1 MRNHPAGVEKME
13 ESTTTSVVP
22 YSEFVRALAK
32 PGEVMLA
39 EMTPEKLHLWHMSS
53 ALLDEVAELAE
64 CMVDYDQGKKTN
76 AIEEFGDMRFYL
88 QGICNA
94 IDENLDYTFAA
105 CHGVQIRNSDMTET
119 LMLLIAAGKL
129 FDAVKRY
136 VIYNGQL
143 DRVKLVD
150 SLVEVVRSITR
161 LYLAVEVSDEIVERA
176 NRVKLGL
183 RYTKLTYGDQAAQ
196 QRADKPAGE

>member
-1 MRNHPAGVEKME
+1 
-13 ESTTTSVVP
+13 
-22 YSEFVRALAK
+22 
-32 PGEVMLA
+32 MLA

-64 CMVDYDQGKKTN
+64 CMVDYDHGKKTN
-76 AIEEFGDMRFYL
+76 AIEEFGDMRFFL
-88 QGICNA
+88 QGICNV
-94 IDENLDYTFAA
+94 IDENLNYTFAA
-105 CHGVQIRNSDMTET
+105 CHGVRIRNSDTTET

-161 LYLAVEVSDEIVERA
+161 LYLVVEVSDEIVERS

-183 RYTKLTYGDQAAQ
+183 RYAKLTYGDQAAQ

>member
-1 MRNHPAGVEKME
+1 ME

-22 YSEFVRALAK
+22 YSEFVRALSK

-64 CMVDYDQGKKTN
+64 CMVDYDHGKKTN
-76 AIEEFGDMRFYL
+76 AIEEFGDMRFFL
-88 QGICNA
+88 QGICNV
-94 IDENLDYTFAA
+94 IDENLNYTFAA
-105 CHGVQIRNSDMTET
+105 CHGVRIRNSDTTET

-161 LYLAVEVSDEIVERA
+161 LYLVVEVSDEIVERS

-183 RYTKLTYGDQAAQ
+183 RYAKLTYGDQAAQ